1 MAEIR
6 WDPGPYGLCAAP
18 TSYEVQDE
26 AGRVLCECWHMDQAH
41 LFRASPELYGALEEL
56 VGKLQH
62 LGSLNLPSIRRAEA
76 ALAKARGEAPSP

>member
-1 MAEIR
+1 
-6 WDPGPYGLCAAP
+6 
-18 TSYEVQDE
+18 
-26 AGRVLCECWHMDQAH
+26 MDQAH